1 MSLIAF
7 YFIYPSKMRNCVIL
21 LCIIVI
27 MFIRRKGCFVVAQKR
42 ANKDIYLI
50 YNNAA
55 LNANKRV

>member
-1 MSLIAF
+1 
-7 YFIYPSKMRNCVIL
+7 MRNCVIL